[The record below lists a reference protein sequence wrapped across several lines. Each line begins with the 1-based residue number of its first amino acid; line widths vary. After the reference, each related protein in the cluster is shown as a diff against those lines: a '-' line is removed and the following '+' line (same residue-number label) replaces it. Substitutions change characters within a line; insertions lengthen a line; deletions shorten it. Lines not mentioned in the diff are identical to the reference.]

1 MSVSAKMYFGD
12 VLYIAISEIA
22 YYRYLLPESFFEEV
36 LFEDLEVHQ
45 LMSGKS
51 AKSDMLLEILRGAC
65 DALSKNY
72 LETLTFGLSVCP
84 SDSLFIRELYAFK
97 FKMHHGSGNRE
108 SGPHDSE
115 FSGKALLFRL
125 VKLLQEMEPL
135 PVLVS
140 LSSRII
146 LTPNAPQD
154 YMPPSFVP
162 LPSAKLSGYSTMPE
176 FGSAQVGIAK
186 RSSIEGYLCVVSVE
200 GPVQQ
205 PPLGSMLCSKPMRID
220 LDDNPDKRVF
230 VAVPNAIVSQDK
242 AITTRQQQ
250 KRCLIDC
257 IRQEPAVSSTH
268 DDFHPNTGVVGTE
281 NSLSCECQIASCEE
295 MQTCYRCKRKVH
307 TACYV
312 LEGDLA
318 PLVIVC
324 ISCQAIDKLATTP
337 STLYRLALARRAA
350 RLAYRQREE
359 QVTWLKK
366 NIGSTEYKG
375 RSIVSTINS
384 LGLIRIDKNVHPNRF
399 SIDENLWQANKAVL
413 FDSDIESAVAATAA
427 VVPRPKP

>member
-1 MSVSAKMYFGD
+1 MVQNCN
-12 VLYIAISEIA
+12 
-22 YYRYLLPESFFEEV
+22 
-36 LFEDLEVHQ
+36 LE
-45 LMSGKS
+45 
-51 AKSDMLLEILRGAC
+51 
-65 DALSKNY
+65 
-72 LETLTFGLSVCP
+72 
-84 SDSLFIRELYAFK
+84 DSLKDNEPVGYKHKNVVYLSWANRELASLVCNGPDASNSTQQDESNSARCYSNIFAAE
-97 FKMHHGSGNRE
+97 SIRE
-108 SGPHDSE
+108 SGMMSDKEGDRSNICNECTHQWAKAIHDAKHRISPLLYYGHIPDAVRLASWISE
-115 FSGKALLFRL
+115 LCDYL
-125 VKLLQEMEPL
+125 
-135 PVLVS
+135 LVS

>member
-1 MSVSAKMYFGD
+1 MSVSAKMYFSD

-36 LFEDLEVHQ
+36 LFEDVEVHR

-51 AKSDMLLEILRGAC
+51 TKSDMLLEIL
-65 DALSKNY
+65 
-72 LETLTFGLSVCP
+72 
-84 SDSLFIRELYAFK
+84 
-97 FKMHHGSGNRE
+97 
-108 SGPHDSE
+108 
-115 FSGKALLFRL
+115 
-125 VKLLQEMEPL
+125 PL
-135 PVLVS
+135 PVPVL

-146 LTPNAPQD
+146 LTPNAPQS

-162 LPSAKLSGYSTMPE
+162 LPPSKMNGYYTMPE
-176 FGSAQVGIAK
+176 FGSAQVGIVK
-186 RSSIEGYLCVVSVE
+186 RSGIEGYVCVVSVE

-205 PPLGSMLCSKPMRID
+205 PPLGSTMCSKPMRID

-230 VAVPNAIVSQDK
+230 VAVPNPIVSRDK

-257 IRQEPAVSSTH
+257 VRQEPSM
-268 DDFHPNTGVVGTE
+268 PNTHGSSSRQNRDIAEAE
-281 NSLSCECQIASCEE
+281 NGQSCECQIDSCEE

-312 LEGDLA
+312 LEGDLT

-324 ISCQAIDKLATTP
+324 ISCQAKNKIAAMP
-337 STLYRLALARRAA
+337 NTLCRLALTRRAA
-350 RLAYRQREE
+350 RLAYRQKEE
-359 QVTWLKK
+359 QVTWLIK
-366 NIGSTEYKG
+366 NLGCSKYRG
-375 RSIVSTINS
+375 RSIMNTINS

-399 SIDENLWQANKAVL
+399 NVDENSWQAKKAVL
-413 FDSDIESAVAATAA
+413 FDSDIESAVAAAAA
-427 VVPRPKP
+427 VPKLKP